1 MQANVHVQP
10 GRAAPSTAFV
20 VRAIWRGGGFRAFYA
35 GLDSTV
41 MRDVP
46 FSALQLLLLEQGK
59 RAYER
64 ANEGERS
71 PPWAVATM
79 GGMSGGFAAALTT
92 PLDVIKTRLMTQL
105 PSRRAAAA
113 AASASATAS
122 AVATSPAPV
131 ACIAPAPVPYTGAR
145 DAFARIV
152 REEGWRALFL
162 GVQPRITWISIG
174 GALFF
179 GAYDVCCNTLV
190 QWQAEGGDSDGRPR
204 KPLK

>member
-1 MQANVHVQP
+1 VQANVHVQP
-10 GRAAPSTAFV
+10 GRASPSTAFV

-35 GLDSTV
+35 GLDSTI

-64 ANEGERS
+64 AHDGERS

-79 GGMSGGFAAALTT
+79 GGFSGGFAAALTT

-105 PSRRAAAA
+105 PSRRAAVAAA
-113 AASASATAS
+113 AASSASTLPVAS
-122 AVATSPAPV
+122 SPATV
-131 ACIAPAPVPYTGAR
+131 VCTAPAPVPYTGAR

-162 GVQPRITWISIG
+162 GLQPRITWISIG

-190 QWQAEGGDSDGRPR
+190 KWQAEDGGDGTR
-204 KPLK
+204 KALK